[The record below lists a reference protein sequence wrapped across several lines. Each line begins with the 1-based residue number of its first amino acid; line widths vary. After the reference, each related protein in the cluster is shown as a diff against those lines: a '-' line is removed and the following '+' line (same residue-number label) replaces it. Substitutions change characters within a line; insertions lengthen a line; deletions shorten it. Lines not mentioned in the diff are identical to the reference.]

1 MTIVQPETFTFTDP
15 EAAAVQAAQLRRQA
29 KVAGSNPVL
38 RIVVSIAVPVVMVGV
53 VIAIDQIAYDG
64 AMPMSL
70 FVTLMGM
77 FVAGMVTTVFAYR
90 LNLQSTKR
98 QIREKTRQVFEPRT
112 VRLTDEGIEQA
123 LSELRAMHLWGGI
136 DRAEL
141 DSGLIQVWAGNL
153 LVSAIPARAF
163 PSPQDAQA
171 FLDACRSRAHGTER

>member
-1 MTIVQPETFTFTDP
+1 MADILQPETFTFTDQ
-15 EAAAVQAAQLRRQA
+15 EAAAVQSAQMTRQA

-38 RIVVSIAVPVVMVGV
+38 RIGSIAVPIVIIGV
-53 VIAIDQIAYDG
+53 VYAIDLIWYAG
-64 AMPMSL
+64 EMPMSL
-70 FVTLMGM
+70 FVSFMAVFL
-77 FVAGMVTTVFAYR
+77 AGMITMIVGYW
-90 LNLQSTKR
+90 LNLQSTKQ
-98 QIREKTRQVFEPRT
+98 QIRQKTRQVFEPRT

-123 LSELRAMHLWGGI
+123 LPELRSLHLWSGI

-171 FLDACRSRAHGTER
+171 FLGACRGRARGTER